1 MMSRSSASKLAT
13 AEASVMETT
22 TGSKV
27 GARVVLPESVSH
39 MRTGL
44 TVGVSVGG
52 VLV

>member
-22 TGSKV
+22 TGREV

-44 TVGVSVGG
+44 TVGISVGG